1 MKTTLRSDKLNCI
14 VIDDNPDHTELI
26 CHAIE
31 NALREDAIDYEIMT
45 FDSPIEGL
53 AELPAGSDAVILI
66 DYQLSGSTGT
76 EWVSDFVG
84 ARVGPVIMLTS
95 SGNQR
100 IAAEAFREGVSDYL
114 LKDEVI
120 RKPEKL
126 REAMRESLRRFALE
140 QKNRELSMQL
150 KLSNSELNQRNER
163 LRELTESAHRF
174 VDDVAH
180 EFRTPL
186 TVIKEFAS
194 IIDDGLGGE
203 VTAKQQEYLRFII
216 DATRDLSGLIDD
228 FLNSS
233 KLRSNMLK
241 VSRRATPV
249 TSIIDTIWPMILT
262 RAGAREIEVVREIA
276 DGLPMVYA
284 DADKAQ
290 RTLLNLVVNA
300 VKYSDTGQR
309 IVIRADRHDDDCV
322 RVSVRDEGPGLPEE
336 ACRKLFERFSR
347 CCDEMRQESISGF
360 GLGLSIVREL
370 SGINLGEVFVESE
383 LGAGSTFSFTL
394 PVDQSRSVIKRF
406 VSHLSQRSAR
416 TVVAAMRIECD
427 ACLREGFKPVA
438 VLESACRSNDL
449 LLDSLRDDRILMI
462 GADRDAISMRDRVRE
477 QLIRREDCRRMLE
490 SGQLRLVPVGQWPV
504 AQLLT
509 NLDLS
514 DFEGNRTEEDHAE
527 FSTNYR

>member
-1 MKTTLRSDKLNCI
+1 MNTTLRSEKLNCVI
-14 VIDDNPDHTELI
+14 IDDNPDHTDLI

-31 NALREDAIDYEIMT
+31 SAMCEDAIEYEIMT
-45 FDSPIEGL
+45 FNNPIEGL
-53 AELPAGSDAVILI
+53 AELPARYDTIILI

-120 RKPEKL
+120 RSPQIL
-126 REAMRESLRRFALE
+126 RDAMREALRQFALE

-150 KLSNSELNQRNER
+150 KVTNTELNRRNER

-203 VTAKQQEYLRFII
+203 VTAKQHEYLRFII

-241 VSRRATPV
+241 VSRRPTPV
-249 TSIIDTIWPMILT
+249 AQIFDTIWPMILT
-262 RAGAREIEVVREIA
+262 RAGARGIEVVREI
-276 DGLPMVYA
+276 DEGLPMVYA

-309 IVIRADRHDDDCV
+309 IVIRAERYNEDCV
-322 RVSVRDEGPGLPEE
+322 CVRVRDEGPGLPDE
-336 ACRKLFERFSR
+336 ACRKLFQRFSR
-347 CCDEMRQESISGF
+347 VCDDAHQESISGF
-360 GLGLSIVREL
+360 GLGLNIVREL

-383 LGAGSTFSFTL
+383 LGKGSTFSFTL
-394 PVDQSRSVIKRF
+394 PVASCGSIVRQFVVHTRKRSSRAI
-406 VSHLSQRSAR
+406 VSAVQ
-416 TVVAAMRIECD
+416 IECD
-427 ACLREGFKPVA
+427 PSDNDDIRPITI
-438 VLESACRSNDL
+438 LESACRSHDL
-449 LLDSLRDDRILMI
+449 LLACQTGDRIMML
-462 GADRDAISMRDRVRE
+462 GCESDAMVLRDRVMD
-477 QLIRREDCRRMLE
+477 LITKREDCRRLIE
-490 SGQLRLVPVGQWPV
+490 SRRLTINPVGQWPV
-504 AQLLT
+504 GQLIT
-509 NLDLS
+509 NLDLRV
-514 DFEGNRTEEDHAE
+514 FEGMRTEEDHAE
-527 FSTNYR
+527 LSADYR